1 MLIRLIA
8 SGQPVSAKNHQIPI
22 ITTSGKA
29 RIIKSAAITKW
40 YARVVPE
47 IEGQWRAYA
56 RPTITDPVHVTVH
69 QYLQH
74 PLASDANPDGDNVQ
88 SGAWDALQKAQVIR
102 NDRQVIAW
110 AGTKQHDATRP
121 RIEIEVRVLH
131 VRAA

>member
-22 ITTSGKA
+22 VTSSGRA

-47 IEGQWRAYA
+47 LEGQWLAYA
-56 RPTITDPVHVTVH
+56 LPTITDPVHVTVH
-69 QYLQH
+69 EYLQH
-74 PLASDANPDGDNVQ
+74 PLTSDANPDGDNVQ
-88 SGAWDALQKAQVIR
+88 SGAWDALQKARVIH

-110 AGTKQHDATRP
+110 AGSKQHDPARP

-131 VRAA
+131 SVAA